1 MARTTFSGPVK
12 SDNGFEGGIDA
23 SAGYVI
29 LYATTAASIADIADP
44 VNTSDKQ
51 AGTIVFDTT
60 NSKLKVATGSA
71 AADTWVDAD
80 GTNAVTPI

>member
-51 AGTIVFDTT
+51 AGTLLPHAPNPLRCQAIR
-60 NSKLKVATGSA
+60 S
-71 AADTWVDAD
+71 
-80 GTNAVTPI
+80 